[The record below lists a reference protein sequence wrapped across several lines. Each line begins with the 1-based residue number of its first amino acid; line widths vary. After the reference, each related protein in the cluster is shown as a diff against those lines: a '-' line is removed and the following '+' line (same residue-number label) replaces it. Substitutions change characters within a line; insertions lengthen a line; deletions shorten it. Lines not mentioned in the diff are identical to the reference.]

1 MLCQSLLYSKVTHL
15 YNIDIFN
22 ILFRYG
28 LSQDIEYSP
37 LCYTVGLCSL
47 SRSIFEVC
55 FLRSC
60 WVYIAVACNLGSIGR
75 TGKKNTCGPQ
85 RWIEKETLEYGRLK
99 LCQVTKW
106 QPQARLLRHDFPAV
120 SIGLLPSRVVP
131 FLCAMLSRSVVS
143 DSLWPRGL
151 LPTRLLCPWGF
162 SGQEYWSW

>member
-85 RWIEKETLEYGRLK
+85 QWIEKEALEYGRLK

-120 SIGLLPSRVVP
+120 SIGLLPSRESCPHHRSGWVKSLFSSKTADHSWGRFSKGGLWAV
-131 FLCAMLSRSVVS
+131 LC
-143 DSLWPRGL
+143 
-151 LPTRLLCPWGF
+151 
-162 SGQEYWSW
+162 